1 MKKYSSVF
9 LVIVFTCLVVASV
22 FAASPVAQEPVT
34 IRYYDWDMVDISVIN
49 RFMEENPD
57 IKIELFE
64 IAANSDRTTQLD
76 ILAMSGDIDVMPL
89 ADGDQFMR
97 AEQGMLSNLDEL
109 IKKYDI
115 DMDASFGIYND
126 WVTHDGSY
134 YSIPYR
140 TSKTAV
146 YYNKRIFDAA
156 NVEYPT
162 SDWTLEDYKAKAAA
176 ISEWGKSN
184 GGVFGTYSHT
194 YANEWAI
201 LPAQAGKWYT
211 EDGLSNIKDPA
222 WVEGLKLR
230 KELDSTGIQMPYSEI
245 KASNTVINSSFLGE
259 KEGMVMAGS
268 WLVRD
273 MKKKDKFPF
282 DFEVGICSLP
292 RWNESIEGVRGNYS
306 VSALGI
312 PETSKH
318 KEEAFRFIIWLEMQN
333 ANAIA
338 ATGNVPCYI
347 PAYSDQLIE
356 TFVEG
361 SGLTAEQAKF
371 FFDTDVIL
379 TTNKIL
385 GKEGASYISI
395 INEEVVP
402 YFYDEVELEDA
413 LNNIEKRV
421 NELLKD

>member
-211 EDGLSNIKDPA
+211 EDSLSNIKDPA

-245 KASNTVINSSFLGE
+245 KASSTVINSSFLGE

-333 ANAIA
+333 TNAIA